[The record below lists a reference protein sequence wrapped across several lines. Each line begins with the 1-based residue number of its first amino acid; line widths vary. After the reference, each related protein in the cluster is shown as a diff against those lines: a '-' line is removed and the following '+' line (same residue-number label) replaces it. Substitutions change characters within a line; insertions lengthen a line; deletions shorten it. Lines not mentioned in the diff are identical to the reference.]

1 LTAPAAFPTVGSAG
15 SLPLTHSARSPIG
28 KINLQKVIV
37 GGLVAGV
44 VLNVVDYLLFGVVL
58 KKDLPVMSTNTILW
72 FVLMDFLYGIFLVWF
87 YAAIRPRF
95 GPGPRTAVYAGLA
108 IWVLYGLL
116 HALMEAPFHMFPTNV
131 TVITTVVALF
141 EWPIAVV
148 AGAKLYTEM

>member
-1 LTAPAAFPTVGSAG
+1 VATIADELGGPLALLVVPWPPRCARRDHRGFTAPAAFPTVGSAG
-15 SLPLTHSARSPIG
+15 SLPLTHSARSPMG

-95 GPGPRTAVYAGLA
+95 GPGPR
-108 IWVLYGLL
+108 
-116 HALMEAPFHMFPTNV
+116 
-131 TVITTVVALF
+131 
-141 EWPIAVV
+141 
-148 AGAKLYTEM
+148 

>member
-1 LTAPAAFPTVGSAG
+1 M
-15 SLPLTHSARSPIG
+15 G

-116 HALMEAPFHMFPTNV
+116 HALSEAPFHMFPMNV
-131 TVITTVVALF
+131 TVISTVVALF